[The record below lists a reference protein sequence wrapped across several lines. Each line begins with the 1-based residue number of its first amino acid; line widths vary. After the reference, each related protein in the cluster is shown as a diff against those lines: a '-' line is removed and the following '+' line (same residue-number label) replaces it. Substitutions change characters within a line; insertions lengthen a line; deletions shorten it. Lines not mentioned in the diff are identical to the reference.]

1 MPDKQPIPY
10 PMSVPAPGSAQP
22 VPVPPPPHPAGAS
35 PSAALATSTP
45 IIKPTDLRGIL
56 RYVPRFQ
63 GQIFVLALDGL
74 IVADENFG
82 NLLVDI
88 AVLRSLDIKVV
99 LVHGI
104 GHQLAELSRQRE
116 IPISNVDGAGVTDA
130 ATLDLALRASARVSH
145 LILEGLT
152 QNGMK
157 CAITN
162 AVRAL
167 PVGILKGV
175 EHHFT
180 GRVDRIDKDFL
191 THLIDRDIV
200 PIIQPIGYG
209 PEGHSYRIN
218 SDLLAAEVGEALGA
232 SKILYLGA
240 LAGLEINGEIK
251 RDLPVERLRSIL
263 KDSPGAVAP
272 AALSK
277 AQNAIRALET
287 GVARVH
293 LVDGR
298 VFDGL
303 LNEIFSNE
311 GVGTLIYAN
320 DYAQIRQARRADVRL
335 IYNLTRAAVKREELL
350 HRTQATIEKHID
362 QFYVF
367 EIDENIIASITLA
380 FYPDKPQLAEVGSLY
395 VLPFYQNR
403 GIGRKLIDYACLR
416 AKEKGATQVLALS
429 TQSYSFFTSV
439 MGFEETGTAMLPEAR
454 LKTYAESGRNPKVL
468 IKNL

>member
-1 MPDKQPIPY
+1 MSASASGPASSPTAPI
-10 PMSVPAPGSAQP
+10 AAASA
-22 VPVPPPPHPAGAS
+22 
-35 PSAALATSTP
+35 TP

-63 GQIFVLALDGL
+63 GQIFVLAIDGA

-104 GHQLAELSRQRE
+104 GQQIADLSKQRG
-116 IPISNVDGAGVTDA
+116 IPISNIDGTGVTDA
-130 ATLDLALRASARVSH
+130 ATLDLAIRASARVSH

-152 QNGMK
+152 QNSLK

-167 PVGILKGV
+167 PVGIIKGA

-191 THLIDRDIV
+191 THLIERDIV

-209 PEGHSYRIN
+209 PEGHSYRVN

-232 SKILYLGA
+232 SKVIYLSA

-251 RDLPVERLRSIL
+251 RDLPVERLRAIL
-263 KDSPGAVAP
+263 KENPASIAP

-277 AQNAIRALET
+277 AQHAIRALET

-298 VFDGL
+298 IFDGL

-320 DYAQIRQARRADVRL
+320 DYQQIRQARRADVRM

-350 HRTQATIEKHID
+350 HRTQATIEKFID

-367 EIDENIIASITLA
+367 EIDENIIACVTLA
-380 FYPDKPQLAEVGSLY
+380 FYADKPQLAEIGSLY

-403 GIGRKLIDYACLR
+403 GIGRKLIEYACLR
-416 AKEKGATQVLALS
+416 AKDKGATQVIALS

-439 MGFEETGTAMLPEAR
+439 MNFEETTPAALPEAR
-454 LKTYAESGRNPKVL
+454 LKTYADSGRNPKVL
-468 IKNL
+468 IKTL